1 MGSGFKSLVGH
12 LDLAVGER
20 RYPQLWW
27 RRASKGCRL
36 SLLNID
42 RIVISQRSG
51 IFLLETKSH
60 RGTVTTTDSE
70 ILVNGQQSE
79 KDFVA
84 QTLKNRY
91 WLRDVTE
98 RLLKVKPWITPV
110 VVFTKAFV
118 KFGKPV
124 KGIRVINR
132 KFLLQ
137 TLQTERGDVSSAT
150 AIWTNRGRLVDLLT
164 GKTPPPAPVSENETR
179 FCPKCGKVLV
189 EKTAKGG
196 SQAGKRYLVCPDYP
210 ACKTA
215 IPIE

>member
-27 RRASKGCRL
+27 WRACKGCRL

-60 RGTVTTTDSE
+60 RGTVTTTESE
-70 ILVNGQQSE
+70 ILVNERSPE

-84 QTLKNRY
+84 QALKNSY
-91 WLRDVTE
+91 WLRDETE
-98 RLLKVKPWITPV
+98 RLLKIKPWITPV

-124 KGIRVINR
+124 KGVRVVNR
-132 KFLLQ
+132 KFLIQ
-137 TLQTERGDVSSAT
+137 TLQTERGNSAST
-150 AIWTNRGRLVDLLT
+150 SIIWANREQLVDLLT
-164 GKTPPPAPVSENETR
+164 G
-179 FCPKCGKVLV
+179 
-189 EKTAKGG
+189 
-196 SQAGKRYLVCPDYP
+196 
-210 ACKTA
+210 
-215 IPIE
+215 